1 MAPVYWI
8 GDSREVL
15 AEFPQAVKNEIG
27 FALYCEEI
35 TAPHP
40 SIKPLKGF
48 RHAVREI
55 RVRHQGN
62 AYRAVYV
69 VNLGELLYVLHVFQ
83 KKSTRGIA
91 TPKPDLDRIHA
102 RLKQAEQ
109 HAKEHQR

>member
-1 MAPVYWI
+1 MATLYWI

-15 AEFPQAVKNEIG
+15 AEFPQAVKDEIG

-35 TAPHP
+35 TTPHP
-40 SIKPLKGF
+40 AIKPLKGF

-69 VNLGELLYVLHVFQ
+69 VNLGEGLYVL
-83 KKSTRGIA
+83 R
-91 TPKPDLDRIHA
+91 LDYF
-102 RLKQAEQ
+102 
-109 HAKEHQR
+109 